1 MQWQLR
7 LCEERPPA
15 GATSWALWALWAPC
29 VREEHSYGGGGKS
42 PWALIEFLVSALIL
56 ALKFS

>member
-15 GATSWALWALWAPC
+15 GATSWALWALC
-29 VREEHSYGGGGKS
+29 VRKEHSYGGGGKS
-42 PWALIEFLVSALIL
+42 PWALIEFLVPALIL